1 LEKIFGKP
9 LITHDE
15 IVHRIR
21 ELGIQITSDYSQK
34 NLILI
39 GVLKGAYAF
48 VADLSRAIGLPAGID
63 FIMTS
68 TNAHGEKTIS
78 TPTMDLRS
86 ADVLVIEDIIDSGV
100 TAKVILEQLTRLGA
114 ESVKI
119 CALLDKPA
127 GRKLDITPDYIGFSV
142 PSRFVIGYGLDY
154 KNKYRTLPY
163 IAVLDERAGS

>member
-1 LEKIFGKP
+1 MEKIFGKP

-21 ELGIQITSDYSQK
+21 ELGIQITADYAQK

-100 TAKVILEQLTRLGA
+100 TAKVILEQLTKLGHKVDKSEVVMGEGPIRHTGEFEIHVHLHADVHTIVKVTVAA
-114 ESVKI
+114 E
-119 CALLDKPA
+119 
-127 GRKLDITPDYIGFSV
+127 
-142 PSRFVIGYGLDY
+142 
-154 KNKYRTLPY
+154 
-163 IAVLDERAGS
+163 E